1 MVLSMGQVSLTL
13 HVCLSYYLIAY
24 TYELKVGWNLKI
36 FSFNSGH
43 SLLTVPV
50 VYGYKVIHVNNVVNT
65 SLGTDLSVIFQ

>member
-1 MVLSMGQVSLTL
+1 MVLSMGQVSL

-24 TYELKVGWNLKI
+24 TCELKVGWNLKI
-36 FSFNSGH
+36 FSSNSGH

-50 VYGYKVIHVNNVVNT
+50 VYGYKVIHVNNVVDT